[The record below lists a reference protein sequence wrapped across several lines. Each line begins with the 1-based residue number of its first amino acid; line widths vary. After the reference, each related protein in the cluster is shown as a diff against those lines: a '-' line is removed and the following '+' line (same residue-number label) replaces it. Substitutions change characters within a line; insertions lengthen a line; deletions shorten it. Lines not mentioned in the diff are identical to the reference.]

1 MAPATDVLSNIST
14 VNPDTVP
21 SSQSP
26 CHLLSG
32 SDLSPTQTVHQMSP
46 KLVNVKPVEITIVT
60 RSKSIIY
67 ESKYKYLT
75 KISVPK
81 IVEVVFNKV
90 FNKS

>member
-60 RSKSIIY
+60 RSKSGGRREGEGEGEKQLNY
-67 ESKYKYLT
+67 
-75 KISVPK
+75 
-81 IVEVVFNKV
+81 
-90 FNKS
+90 